1 MKLHGKF
8 VLCICG
14 IRLAF
19 VRDLVRQRGRGKYF
33 NLSKFYIFYDAY
45 RIHESEERKIK
56 CTGCGN
62 QIGKR
67 RLYSEDLILIPS
79 TVLKQAKNSVYIDTD
94 NKIVNINDYNTES
107 DED

>member
-1 MKLHGKF
+1 MKLHGEF
-8 VLCICG
+8 VLCVCG
-14 IRLAF
+14 ARIAF

-33 NLSKFYIFYDAY
+33 NLSKFYIFDNEY
-45 RIHESEERKIK
+45 RIREYEERKIK
-56 CTGCGN
+56 CANCGN

-94 NKIVNINDYNTES
+94 NQINNINDYDTDS
-107 DED
+107 DGN